1 MAQVA
6 VQSTD
11 RFERKREA
19 ILDAATDLLNTRGV
33 KGLTLSVAAAAVD
46 LSTTSVTYYFK
57 RKDDLAAACML
68 RGIAAMMQIVQTAMA
83 ESTPQARLHALL
95 SRYLDRVRRAAIG
108 EAPAL
113 PSLSDLRALNLPQRD
128 EVAAAYLKMFRRL
141 RQIFEV
147 PELAW
152 LSRGRRTA
160 RTQMLFEQL
169 FWANA
174 WLPKYDPE
182 DYGRVCERMYDILV
196 GGLAAPQSRWAP
208 LAVPMADLAPR
219 ARQQVGRH
227 ETGRHETGRQEV
239 GRQEMGRETFLVAA
253 TRLINA
259 RGYRGASVEK
269 ISAELNVTKGS
280 FYHHNDA
287 KDDLVVACFDRTFEV
302 MTRVQRLAMTLPGD
316 QWTRLTSAAAALAEY
331 QLSEHGPLLRTSALA
346 ALPEA
351 IRQEMVKQSDRVSD
365 RFAAMISDGIAEGS
379 VRPVDPFL
387 AAQMLNANLNAGAE
401 LGFWVPDVSQKAAPA
416 VFARPLLI
424 GIFER

>member
-1 MAQVA
+1 MAQGA
-6 VQSTD
+6 VQATD

-19 ILDAATDLLNTRGV
+19 ILDVATDLLNARGV

-68 RGIAAMMQIVQTAMA
+68 RGIGCLADIVNTAMA
-83 ESTPQARLHALL
+83 QATPESRLRALL
-95 SRYLDRVRRAAIG
+95 NLYLQRVRRAALG
-108 EAPAL
+108 QAPAL
-113 PSLSDLRALNLPQRD
+113 PVLSEIRALNMPQRG
-128 EVAAAYLKMFRRL
+128 EVSAAYMKMFRRL
-141 RQIFEV
+141 RQLFET

-160 RTQMLFEQL
+160 RTQMLLEQL
-169 FWANA
+169 FWAAA

-182 DYGRVCERMYDILV
+182 DYGRVCERMGDILV
-196 GGLAAPQSRWAP
+196 GGLAAPGSAWAP
-208 LAVPMADLAPR
+208 LAIPMTELA
-219 ARQQVGRH
+219 AG
-227 ETGRHETGRQEV
+227 
-239 GRQEMGRETFLVAA
+239 GRQEMCRETFLLAA

-259 RGYRGASVEK
+259 RGYRGASVDK
-269 ISAELNVTKGS
+269 ISAALNVTKGS

-302 MTRVQRLAMTLPGD
+302 MTRAQRLAQTLPGD

-331 QLSEHGPLLRTSALA
+331 QLSDDGPLLRTSALA
-346 ALPEA
+346 ALPEP
-351 IRQEMVKQSDRVSD
+351 IRHEMVRQSDKVSD
-365 RFAAMISDGIAEGS
+365 RFASMISDGITEGS
-379 VRPVDPFL
+379 IRPVDPFL

-416 VFARPLLI
+416 VFARPLLM

>member
-1 MAQVA
+1 MAQGA
-6 VQSTD
+6 VQATD

-19 ILDAATDLLNTRGV
+19 ILDAATDLMNTRGV

-57 RKDDLAAACML
+57 RKDDLAAACMM
-68 RGIAAMMQIVQTAMA
+68 RGVAALMDMVQTALTEA
-83 ESTPQARLHALL
+83 TPQARLHRLL
-95 SRYLDRVRRAAIG
+95 SLYFQRARRAELGDI
-108 EAPAL
+108 PPL
-113 PSLSDLRALNLPQRD
+113 PMLSDLRALNMPQRG
-128 EVAAAYLKMFRRL
+128 EVSAAYMKMFRRL
-141 RQIFEV
+141 RQLFET

-160 RTQMLFEQL
+160 RTQMLLEQL
-169 FWANA
+169 FWAKA

-182 DYGRVCERMYDILV
+182 DYGRICERVCDILV
-196 GGLAAPQSRWAP
+196 GGLAAPGSAWAP
-208 LAVPMADLAPR
+208 LPIPMTALAPR
-219 ARQQVGRH
+219 DRH
-227 ETGRHETGRQEV
+227 E
-239 GRQEMGRETFLVAA
+239 MSRETFLLAA

-259 RGYRGASVEK
+259 RGYRGASVDK
-269 ISAELNVTKGS
+269 ISASLNVTKGS

-302 MTRVQRLAMTLPGD
+302 MTRAQRLAQSLPAD

-331 QLSEHGPLLRTSALA
+331 QLSEDGPLLRTSALA
-346 ALPEA
+346 AVPEP
-351 IRQEMVKQSDRVSD
+351 IRQEMVRQSDKVSD
-365 RFAAMISDGIAEGS
+365 RFASMISDGIAEGS

-416 VFARPLLI
+416 VFARPLLM